1 MNVSDDDY
9 SVQILFCVLNGAS
22 VLVCLL
28 AAIMVFAL
36 KLHSKIVYRLALY
49 QVLSALAFSTVQTLE
64 IIFLNYEKS
73 PVVYG
78 RLCNTIGW
86 LVMYTQWMK
95 LLFTAWLTVHLFCF
109 GVLYKN
115 LKKLEI
121 LYVVTS
127 LLVPI
132 IFATV
137 PIITRS
143 YHIDRLGCYISDANG
158 TNPDAGIELFVLWA
172 IPALVILLAASI
184 AMVIMVMKMAY
195 RVCLRLKIEAIT
207 DGDQYWKAF
216 KQLLPLA
223 TFPILYF
230 LFVIPVLVYYVYAE
244 ESSTSNKGVI
254 LAASIFIAMWGISS
268 GMALLVH
275 ILLVRLYCARRKPLQ
290 EHIEIRENVTKYNS
304 CAHPTINESFDS
316 VSSTTRFSP
325 PKDSLDD
332 DDDDGNK

>member
-1 MNVSDDDY
+1 MNVSDNGY

-49 QVLSALAFSTVQTLE
+49 QVLSALAFSTVETLE
-64 IIFLNYEKS
+64 IIFVNYDKS

-78 RLCNTIGW
+78 RLCTTIGW
-86 LVMYTQWMK
+86 FVVYTQWVK
-95 LLFTAWLTVHLFCF
+95 LLFTAWLTVHLFWF
-109 GVLYKN
+109 GVLHKN
-115 LKKLEI
+115 LKKFEI
-121 LYVVTS
+121 LYVVSS
-127 LLVPI
+127 LFVPI
-132 IFATV
+132 IFASI
-137 PIITRS
+137 PLITGY

-158 TNPDAGIELFVLWA
+158 TNPYAKIESFALWS
-172 IPALVILLAASI
+172 IPALIILLVASI
-184 AMVIMVMKMAY
+184 AMVIMVIKLAY
-195 RVCLRLKIEAIT
+195 KVCLRLKSEAIT
-207 DGDQYWKAF
+207 DGDQFWKAL

-223 TFPILYF
+223 AFPILYF
-230 LFVIPVLVYYVYAE
+230 LFVIPVLVYGVYAA
-244 ESSTSNKGVI
+244 ESSTSNEGVI

-275 ILLVRLYCARRKPLQ
+275 ILMARLYCVHVRRIQPKEQ
-290 EHIEIRENVTKYNS
+290 IEIRESLTKYNS
-304 CAHPTINESFDS
+304 CAHHTINESFDR

-332 DDDDGNK
+332 DMYY